1 MDRVID
7 SSVIACMVALLLLT
21 AAAMVLGA
29 RALAVAHASRR
40 EAELANQSKTSF
52 LAMMSHKLC
61 TPMNGVLGMTH
72 LLQQGGLSEH
82 QAEKVR
88 TIRTCG
94 EGLMVVLNDI
104 LDLSKIDA
112 DRLEMEHT
120 DFDVVEVV
128 NHAMDMW
135 RAAAEAK
142 GLFMDLKISGDSQRR
157 VLGDPNRFRQIM
169 ANLLSNAVKFTALG
183 GVYIRVHI
191 EAPNEAAQIVKVVV
205 ADTGPGIAPDVQD
218 RLFEPF
224 SQADASVAGA
234 FGGTGLGL
242 AISRRLARMMNGDL
256 TLQSQKGSGA
266 AFTFSARF
274 AATDPV
280 SSAPESD
287 TAPSEPVALVRNLR
301 VLVAEDN
308 PHNQAV
314 VKGFLHALDCDCEL
328 VDDGKAAIQAFAQG
342 HFDLVLMDIQMPVM
356 DGPAALREIRRQPG
370 GDLPIIALTANAMRG
385 DRERYLGDGFN
396 DHLAKP
402 IDPEAFVQ
410 VLARAMS
417 GSRGIRL
424 AA

>member
-1 MDRVID
+1 
-7 SSVIACMVALLLLT
+7 
-21 AAAMVLGA
+21 
-29 RALAVAHASRR
+29 
-40 EAELANQSKTSF
+40 
-52 LAMMSHKLC
+52 
-61 TPMNGVLGMTH
+61 
-72 LLQQGGLSEH
+72 
-82 QAEKVR
+82 
-88 TIRTCG
+88 
-94 EGLMVVLNDI
+94 
-104 LDLSKIDA
+104 
-112 DRLEMEHT
+112 
-120 DFDVVEVV
+120 
-128 NHAMDMW
+128 
-135 RAAAEAK
+135 
-142 GLFMDLKISGDSQRR
+142 
-157 VLGDPNRFRQIM
+157 
-169 ANLLSNAVKFTALG
+169 
-183 GVYIRVHI
+183 
-191 EAPNEAAQIVKVVV
+191 
-205 ADTGPGIAPDVQD
+205 
-218 RLFEPF
+218 
-224 SQADASVAGA
+224 
-234 FGGTGLGL
+234 
-242 AISRRLARMMNGDL
+242 MNGDL

-417 GSRGIRL
+417 GSRDIRL